1 MSSENRA
8 TSVKEILIEMKTLSE
23 ICVDL
28 AFASLMYFD
37 KLLAEQVMVIEKKID
52 NLHSSLLDH
61 LSLSIKSKSQ
71 AEQLRIYFK
80 IGEATNLISDSAADI
95 ASLVLL
101 DYEVQDEIRHVQRFM
116 EQVVDLVQLNETS
129 PLCGETELSCDT
141 HDMLGIDIIGI
152 FKPGE
157 IFSTEHDEIMESGDM
172 LVFRGPLVN
181 INEFISLAKGDISS
195 IEEAR
200 YKIIEE
206 GDFEPEETLHYHQDL
221 LVTMKESAELLV
233 DLAYLYALEGPSGV
247 KKLIWTTEDKVD
259 KLQNELTEEVLRL
272 FKTDLM
278 DLKTLM
284 AYLRM
289 ADSFEEIADAAI
301 KIAFGVTAQHKP
313 YTLLEEVVDDSS
325 EVVDY
330 IIVSKDSSYI
340 GKTIKEVELTD
351 DFFQI
356 LAIKKKGRFFF
367 LPDDKKLIRAGDGLV
382 IKTYSSPDEE

>member
-1 MSSENRA
+1 MGSEIRA

-28 AFASLMYFD
+28 AFASLLYFD

-52 NLHSSLLDH
+52 ILHSNLLDH

-101 DYEVQDEIRHVQRFM
+101 DYEVQDEIKHVQRFM
-116 EQVVDLVQLNETS
+116 EQVVDLVQLNESS
-129 PLCGETELSCDT
+129 PLCGKSELTCDT

-157 IFSTEHDEIMESGDM
+157 IFTTEHDEIMDSGDM

-181 INEFISLAKGDISS
+181 VNEFISLAKGDLSS

-284 AYLRM
+284 AYLRL

-330 IIVSKDSSYI
+330 VIVSKDSSYI

-351 DFFQI
+351 EFFQI

>member
-1 MSSENRA
+1 MGSESRT

-61 LSLSIKSKSQ
+61 LSLSIKNKSQ

-157 IFSTEHDEIMESGDM
+157 IFSTEHDELMESGDM

-181 INEFISLAKGDISS
+181 VNEFISLAKGDISS

-325 EVVDY
+325 EAVDFL
-330 IIVSKDSSYI
+330 IVSKDSSYI

-367 LPDDKKLIRAGDGLV
+367 LPDDKVPIRAGDGLV

>member
-52 NLHSSLLDH
+52 YLHSSLLDH

-101 DYEVQDEIRHVQRFM
+101 DYEVQDEITHVQRFM
-116 EQVVDLVQLNETS
+116 EQVVDLVQLNESS
-129 PLCGETELSCDT
+129 PLCGKSELTCDT

-157 IFSTEHDEIMESGDM
+157 IFTTEYDEIMESSDM

-181 INEFISLAKGDISS
+181 VNEFISLAKGDTSS

-200 YKIIEE
+200 FKIIEE
-206 GDFEPEETLHYHQDL
+206 GEFEPEETLHYHQDL

-233 DLAYLYALEGPSGV
+233 DLAYLYALDGPSGV

-313 YTLLEEVVDDSS
+313 YTLLEEVIDDSS

-351 DFFQI
+351 EFFQI
-356 LAIKKKGRFFF
+356 LAIKKKGKFFF
-367 LPDDKKLIRAGDGLV
+367 LPEDKKLIRAGDGLV

>member
-1 MSSENRA
+1 MGIEIRA

-28 AFASLMYFD
+28 AFASLLYFD

-101 DYEVQDEIRHVQRFM
+101 DYEVQDEIKHVQRFM
-116 EQVVDLVQLNETS
+116 EQVVDLVQLNESS
-129 PLCGETELSCDT
+129 PLCGKSELTCDT

-157 IFSTEHDEIMESGDM
+157 IFTTEHDEIMEAGDM
-172 LVFRGPLVN
+172 LVFRGPFVN
-181 INEFISLAKGDISS
+181 VNEFISLAKGDLSS

-206 GDFEPEETLHYHQDL
+206 GDFEPEEALHYHQDL

-233 DLAYLYALEGPSGV
+233 DLAYLYALDGPSGV

-313 YTLLEEVVDDSS
+313 YTLLEEVIDDSS

-330 IIVSKDSSYI
+330 VIVSKDSSYI

-351 DFFQI
+351 EFFQI